1 MKYLNID
8 EAAEYLGLKATTLRK
23 WTYER
28 RVPYRKHGG
37 KTVFSAQDLDTWS
50 EKNKVEP
57 IESEHDTLLS
67 SLTKEY
73 SDIG

>member
-1 MKYLNID
+1 MKYLNIE
-8 EAAEYLGLKATTLRK
+8 EAAKYLGLKHTTLRK

-37 KTVFSAQDLDTWS
+37 KKVFCVEDLDTWS
-50 EKNKVEP
+50 ANNKVEV
-57 IESEHDTLLS
+57 IEDEHDTLLS

-73 SDIG
+73 SEIG